1 MNNNIINNDDD
12 DDDDDDDNSGVLEHN
27 FSSEPQARN
36 LIVKQKRATSKH
48 NLFNQPESI
57 FAE

>member
-12 DDDDDDDNSGVLEHN
+12 NNSGVLEHN